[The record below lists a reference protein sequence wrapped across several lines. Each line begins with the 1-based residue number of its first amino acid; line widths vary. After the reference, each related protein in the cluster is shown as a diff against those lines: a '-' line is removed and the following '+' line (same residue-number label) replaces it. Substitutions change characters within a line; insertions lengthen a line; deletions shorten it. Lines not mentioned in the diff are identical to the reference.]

1 MSKNKFLL
9 NAFKVKFLKFNFTF
23 QLDFAKG
30 IKQNFMAYS
39 MANKKSNNWS
49 RNIKLTV
56 VIMWKLTTREQKTA

>member
-9 NAFKVKFLKFNFTF
+9 NAFKVKNLKFNFTF

-39 MANKKSNNWS
+39 MANKKKNQTSGD
-49 RNIKLTV
+49 
-56 VIMWKLTTREQKTA
+56 VILNSPW